1 MKKTIIFSL
10 LLNITLLLTTILLFN
25 KYSEL
30 KQDAIT
36 NQKKVVTKEKF
47 KTKSFIDKIDP
58 VYIYYSHKFSCD
70 SGYTSLEINL
80 CSFEKL
86 NFANS
91 LLNELVN
98 SELNKLDD
106 LIKRNKE
113 EVLKTKDNTFFANCL
128 RINTSEKEEFMKS
141 QKLWEEIRR
150 SNSKIFNIGCDTGT
164 GCVGIVNEAEIKDV
178 LSRIKKNKRNGFR
191 SELKHI

>member
-1 MKKTIIFSL
+1 MKHAFKFSVM
-10 LLNITLLLTTILLFN
+10 LNTILLCTTFLLSN
-25 KYSEL
+25 EYYDFKKEL
-30 KQDAIT
+30 VIPR
-36 NQKKVVTKEKF
+36 KKV
-47 KTKSFIDKIDP
+47 KSKSHIKKIDP
-58 VYIYYSHKFSCD
+58 VYIYNSHKFSCD

-86 NFANS
+86 NFANI

-106 LIKRNKE
+106 LIRRNKE
-113 EVLKTKDNTFFANCL
+113 EVLKTKNNTFFANCL

-164 GCVGIVNEAEIKDV
+164 GCVGIVNEAEIEDV
-178 LSRIKKNKRNGFR
+178 LSRIKKIKEMDLGQN
-191 SELKHI
+191 